1 MGVDRVRLAKLTAGL
16 VTVVVVTVAG
26 CSAEADGNPTARPTT
41 DASGE
46 QDPDEAPRV
55 EDPLDASSF
64 LDQPCAVLS
73 QQQVAEFSV
82 TRPGEPTTTGAVA
95 ENAGPLCTWH
105 ADPGGSIGVG
115 FLTGNKNGLSDTYRG
130 RESFEY
136 FEPTT
141 VDGYP
146 AAYANDPDLR
156 AEGDCTIMVGISD
169 SLAFRASEQGK
180 LDAEGSCERAR
191 QVAAAALATLKKGG
205 G

>member
-1 MGVDRVRLAKLTAGL
+1 MRVDRVRLATLAAGL

-26 CSAEADGNPTARPTT
+26 CSSEAGGNPTAQPTT
-41 DASGE
+41 GASGD
-46 QDPDEAPRV
+46 QDPDKAPKV

-73 QQQVAEFSV
+73 QQQLAEFSV

-95 ENAGPLCTWH
+95 ENAGPYCGWH
-105 ADPGGSIGVG
+105 ADPGGSISVG
-115 FLTGNKNGLSDTYRG
+115 FLTGNKNGLSDLYRD
-130 RESFEY
+130 RANFEH

-146 AAYANDPDLR
+146 AAYNNDPDLR
-156 AEGDCTIMVGISD
+156 AEGDCDIAVGISD
-169 SLAFRASEQGK
+169 SLAFHALEQGR

-191 QVAAAALATLKKGG
+191 QVAAAVLETLKGG